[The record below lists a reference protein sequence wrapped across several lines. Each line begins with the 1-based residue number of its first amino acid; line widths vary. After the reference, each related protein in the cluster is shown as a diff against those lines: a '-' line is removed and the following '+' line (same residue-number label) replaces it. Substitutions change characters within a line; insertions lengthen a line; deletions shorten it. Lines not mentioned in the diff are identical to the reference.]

1 MRSQPVVSGT
11 VREAAGHLA
20 ASFRTNLYPSPMHVS
35 GTSNLR
41 PSTKG
46 LLTAFANVDPPTK
59 RQKAITP
66 KLLRAMYKLSGAG
79 PTSLRDTPF
88 AVIAEIAIVGFF
100 FAMRSCEA
108 TTTTKPG
115 RTRIIDLDGV
125 TFRDKSNCIIPH
137 TSALLESAYRVTLT
151 FADQKNKTKNDKR
164 THKNSGDTVL
174 NPVRCLASLVKRILA
189 NVPGACGTTTINTM
203 CLEDDTFLLS
213 SSYLRDQLRHS
224 CTLMGASATFGFDA
238 TEIGTKSLRSGAA
251 MALFLMDY
259 SIARIMILG
268 RWSSDAFLVYI
279 RPQVLEWTNNM
290 SNDMI
295 HNDSFFDATD
305 VPQADTDDP
314 RTRRSLPFNGDRPI
328 FPRLHLFH

>member
-1 MRSQPVVSGT
+1 
-11 VREAAGHLA
+11 
-20 ASFRTNLYPSPMHVS
+20 
-35 GTSNLR
+35 
-41 PSTKG
+41 
-46 LLTAFANVDPPTK
+46 
-59 RQKAITP
+59 
-66 KLLRAMYKLSGAG
+66 
-79 PTSLRDTPF
+79 
-88 AVIAEIAIVGFF
+88 
-100 FAMRSCEA
+100 
-108 TTTTKPG
+108 
-115 RTRIIDLDGV
+115 
-125 TFRDKSNCIIPH
+125 
-137 TSALLESAYRVTLT
+137 VTLT
-151 FADQKNKTKNDKR
+151 LADQKNKTKNDKR

-189 NVPGACGTTTINTM
+189 NAPGACGTTTINTM

-213 SSYLRDQLRHS
+213 SLYLRDQLRHS
-224 CTLMGASATFGFDA
+224 CTRMGASATFGFDA
-238 TEIGTKSLRSGAA
+238 IEIGTKSLRSGAA

-314 RTRRSLPFNGDRPI
+314 RTRGSLPFNGLPLSQKPFAHHDVFNGVESITLGVEFALPSYTWIRQLRG
-328 FPRLHLFH
+328 F